1 MSKAELM
8 EVRWLGAGFILS
20 LFSVFFGVVSAYIA
34 GLYFVLSKAT
44 LALRLLAFFVLTM
57 GFLFLGG
64 MAISVTDLIEVMAV
78 NWDSVDIPIEKGQ
91 VVRAFI
97 ARIGGSMQ
105 LYFAGALLGW
115 AVAFIVY
122 IALAYLTFFYRWPD
136 RSDGLSATGVKP

>member
-64 MAISVTDLIEVMAV
+64 MAISVTDAIEVMAV
-78 NWDSVDIPIEKGQ
+78 AWDGIDIPLAKGQ

-97 ARIGGSMQ
+97 AQIGGSMR
-105 LYFAGALLGW
+105 LYFVGALLGW

-122 IALAYLTFFYRWPD
+122 IALAYLTFFYRWPY
-136 RSDGLSATGVKP
+136 RRATE